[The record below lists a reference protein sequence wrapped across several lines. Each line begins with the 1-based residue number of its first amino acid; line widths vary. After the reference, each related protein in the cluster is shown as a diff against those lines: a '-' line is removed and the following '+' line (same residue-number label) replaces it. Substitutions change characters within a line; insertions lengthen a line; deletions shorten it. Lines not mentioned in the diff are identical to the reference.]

1 MGPLRHGAS
10 WLTRSRMTDTP
21 ETPESGTMSGTAPA
35 PQLDEAR
42 LRRMK
47 FRAWHR
53 GTREADYMIG
63 CYFDRF
69 HAQWGEAEAAWFE
82 ALMDEEDVDILG
94 WALGTLSVPAEY
106 QGPLMERMRKLDY
119 VDIPR

>member
-1 MGPLRHGAS
+1 MENSPV
-10 WLTRSRMTDTP
+10 DTP
-21 ETPESGTMSGTAPA
+21 SQET
-35 PQLDEAR
+35 AR
-42 LRRMK
+42 LKRLQ

-69 HAQWGEAEAAWFE
+69 HHEWGEPELVWFE
-82 ALMDEEDVDILG
+82 TLIEEEDVDILG
-94 WALGTLSVPAEY
+94 WALGTLSIPPEY
-106 QGPLMERMRKLDY
+106 AGPLMDRMKLLDY